1 MDVSY
6 GKCWTIYLFQSF
18 FFLNSNKLNKE
29 VCILECWRIE
39 TIQGHLNADTGTI
52 TQDMVSVEFVQNL
65 DKLDVKSFLNIIT
78 KVVIVRSSSVAI

>member
-1 MDVSY
+1 MHLMVNVDH
-6 GKCWTIYLFQSF
+6 ISF
-18 FFLNSNKLNKE
+18 SESSLNSNKLNKE

-39 TIQGHLNADTGTI
+39 TIQGHLNADTGTFI

-78 KVVIVRSSSVAI
+78 